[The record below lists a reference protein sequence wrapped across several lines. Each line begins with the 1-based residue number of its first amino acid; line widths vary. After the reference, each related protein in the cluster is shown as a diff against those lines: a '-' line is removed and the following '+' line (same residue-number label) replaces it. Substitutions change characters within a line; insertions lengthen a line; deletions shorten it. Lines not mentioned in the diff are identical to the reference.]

1 MFESKE
7 IYSMPRKWKSNEER
21 EKEFHSIPS
30 HVYLNISGF
39 AASFFSAMK
48 YFCFQ
53 NAVHFKETKTK
64 RKKHEYQR
72 FFYKNHKG
80 IYHTNTLK
88 ERMLLSAPTLEYI
101 FTDHFKCWLIR
112 KCFEWK
118 LTCDKSRWSP
128 AMDWLGRR
136 KSIEMPLIFSLTPIS
151 FHWTPRAEP
160 CQETKTKIVNG
171 EHAAWRKG
179 SLNSEA
185 LRTTDEETREKCEH
199 KHHQKLFQLWKNCET
214 LASVLVK
221 L

>member
-1 MFESKE
+1 MFELKE

-30 HVYLNISGF
+30 HVYLNILCF
-39 AASFFSAMK
+39 ASSFFSAMK

-53 NAVHFKETKTK
+53 NAVHFKETK
-64 RKKHEYQR
+64 R
-72 FFYKNHKG
+72 FFYKNPHEHTQRANASLG
-80 IYHTNTLK
+80 TNSWIYLYWSFRVLAYK
-88 ERMLLSAPTLEYI
+88 KM
-101 FTDHFKCWLIR
+101 FWV
-112 KCFEWK
+112 K

-136 KSIEMPLIFSLTPIS
+136 KSIEMPLIFSLTPIY